1 MTSRHLRL
9 FGLHL
14 AWLRK
19 QRGWSQETLSLESG
33 LARSYLS
40 GIEGGKRNV
49 ALINIC
55 TLAETLAVPPSEMLD
70 FSLLDFSRH
79 NASQLQVE
87 QPRMPFGN
95 RQQAAIEA
103 TVRHMAELSEPEL
116 NVAAAV
122 ARALAGKGSFRPP
135 VGYVRHA
142 TKPGAADDTG
152 G

>member
-1 MTSRHLRL
+1 MTTRHLRL

-40 GIEGGKRNV
+40 GIEGGKRNL

-70 FSLLDFSRH
+70 FARH
-79 NASQLQVE
+79 DASELQVE
-87 QPRMPFGN
+87 QPPMPYGN

-103 TVRHMAELSEPEL
+103 TVRHMAELNEPEL
-116 NVAAAV
+116 NLVAAV

-135 VGYVRHA
+135 VSYV
-142 TKPGAADDTG
+142 KPGARAAASDIES
-152 G
+152 